1 MHDLLLIARREYL
14 ERVRSR
20 AFLVM
25 TILFPLMISLLLG
38 GSILAS
44 QLGSGNSTLAIASN
58 DATLAQDVAAELQES
73 KVQEGRARRK
83 PLEVVA
89 LVSDA
94 DRAALNARVES
105 KALDGYLWLQ
115 RSPGATTP
123 DAKIGRASCRER
135 VSSPV

>member
-25 TILFPLMISLLLG
+25 TILFPLMISLLMG

-44 QLGSGNSTLAIASN
+44 QLGSGNPTLAIASN

-94 DRAALNARVES
+94 DRAALNARV
-105 KALDGYLWLQ
+105 
-115 RSPGATTP
+115 
-123 DAKIGRASCRER
+123 
-135 VSSPV
+135 